1 MDQTSPDE
9 STCLLGLLD
18 EFHNKSPVV
27 TPSLESLVDLGELSS
42 SLDNPFF
49 EEFTD
54 LELFPDLPL
63 VNSLNVEF
71 EEAHTLSVIPSDVRQ
86 LDEVTLET
94 ESTAKC
100 TEPAS
105 PCSEIIDV
113 VSLESD
119 LEVPLPSDS
128 LSDEAFSLKSI
139 IDIVTMDEG
148 SIKIPS
154 PSGSLS
160 DEALSPESII
170 DVVTMDEGSIKIPSP
185 SGSLS
190 DEAFSPES
198 ILDVGAMDEDSV
210 SEESVTVRLDC
221 DQDKPSVQPVTDEIM
236 VIQTSDPLTLLTQE
250 LTNSSSLPEINELT
264 PSTLDL
270 DELFSFPVPL
280 GLSDCAVLPG
290 IADSNESMVGLSE
303 VAVKAK
309 PRPKRKITCS
319 SERSNTPAKKAKH
332 DGVDVNSCHEELDK
346 RTIRRLK
353 NNIAS
358 KHARASRKQK
368 ELELFQKEE
377 ELEKSNAELCKQVKE
392 LELLTC
398 SLRKVL
404 VEKLSGVTCPV

>member
-1 MDQTSPDE
+1 MDIDQ
-9 STCLLGLLD
+9 
-18 EFHNKSPVV
+18 
-27 TPSLESLVDLGELSS
+27 
-42 SLDNPFF
+42 
-49 EEFTD
+49 
-54 LELFPDLPL
+54 LFPDLPL

-71 EEAHTLSVIPSDVRQ
+71 EVEQTLSVIPSDICQ
-86 LDEVTLET
+86 SDEVPLET

-105 PCSEIIDV
+105 PYSEIIDV

-119 LEVPLPSDS
+119 LEVPLPSGS
-128 LSDEAFSLKSI
+128 LSDEAFSPESI

-154 PSGSLS
+154 PSSSLS

-185 SGSLS
+185 SDSLSDEAFSPESIIDIIAMEEGSIKIPSSSGSLS

-221 DQDKPSVQPVTDEIM
+221 DQDEPSVQPVTDEIT

-250 LTNSSSLPEINELT
+250 LTNPSSFPEINELT
-264 PSTLDL
+264 PSTLTVDL
-270 DELFSFPVPL
+270 DELFSFPVSL

-309 PRPKRKITCS
+309 PRPKRKRTCL

-377 ELEKSNAELCKQVKE
+377 ELEKSNAELHKQLKE

>member
-1 MDQTSPDE
+1 MD
-9 STCLLGLLD
+9 LD
-18 EFHNKSPVV
+18 Q
-27 TPSLESLVDLGELSS
+27 
-42 SLDNPFF
+42 
-49 EEFTD
+49 
-54 LELFPDLPL
+54 LFPDLPL

-71 EEAHTLSVIPSDVRQ
+71 EVEQALSVVPSGICQ
-86 LDEVTLET
+86 SDEVTLET
-94 ESTAKC
+94 KGTTKC

-113 VSLESD
+113 VSLGSD
-119 LEVPLPSDS
+119 LEVPSPSGSLSEEAFSPESIIDIATMDEGSIEILSPSGS
-128 LSDEAFSLKSI
+128 LSDEAFSPESI
-139 IDIVTMDEG
+139 IDIVTMDEGSIKIPSPRSSLSDEALFPESVIDIVTMDEG

-160 DEALSPESII
+160 DEA
-170 DVVTMDEGSIKIPSP
+170 
-185 SGSLS
+185 
-190 DEAFSPES
+190 FSPDS
-198 ILDVGAMDEDSV
+198 ILDIAAMDEDGV
-210 SEESVTVRLDC
+210 SKESVTVLLDC
-221 DQDKPSVQPVTDEIM
+221 DQDELCVEPVTDEIT
-236 VIQTSDPLTLLTQE
+236 VVQTSDPLTLLTQE

-264 PSTLDL
+264 PSTLTVDL
-270 DELFSFPVPL
+270 DELFSLPIPL

-290 IADSNESMVGLSE
+290 IADSNESMVGLPE

-309 PRPKRKITCS
+309 PQPKRKRTCS

-332 DGVDVNSCHEELDK
+332 DGVDVNSCHEKLDK
-346 RTIRRLK
+346 RTVRRLK

-377 ELEKSNAELCKQVKE
+377 ELEKDNAELRKQLKE